1 MTDSFGQLQ
10 ALFAAYVDWDRAD
23 QQAALQALAKTDPAL
38 ANELAELLDLDLE
51 LRGQTVAPG
60 QGLASLAALIDAE
73 HSLTGRI
80 IQSFRLCERLG
91 QGGMG
96 TVYRAERIDGV
107 VKQEVA
113 VKLMH
118 REHMDAD
125 GLRRFRMECETLSSL
140 RHPNIAHLIDACI
153 LEDGIPCLIME
164 YVPGVPLTEFCAR
177 HQLGL
182 PERLRLFAQVCAAVE
197 EAHRNLIVHRD
208 LKPSNILV
216 DDQGMVKLL
225 DFGIAKSLSEHDR
238 FEQTATALRFFSP
251 QYAAPEQL
259 TGDKI
264 TVACD
269 IHALGLIAFELLSG
283 EAAFQLQGLTAAGIE
298 RQIVSVPVRAP
309 SSASSSRQAP
319 PVSPKLLRDDLD
331 NIVLKCLR
339 KDPVERYR
347 SVQLLIDE
355 LDHFEHGRPI
365 QAGGGQWWY
374 RTRKFVLRNR
384 LPVAMTALV
393 CAVIAFAFIVLVRQ
407 NQALELQRDRS
418 DQALLLMKDAFA
430 GADPI
435 RAAGAQTNAGAILDA
450 ARTKLDDLYD
460 TQPDLYANIALTIA
474 EIDSELGRANQMV
487 DVLARARQAA
497 RRSNVDTELVQQILI
512 LHADANLD
520 LANVSDAKDLFDE
533 ALRLGPMAEPMAT
546 LMRARLLNMQGDY
559 DQAIALLLP
568 KIPTL
573 GLRKPTDAGARR
585 TWMQLA
591 ESYRLQGDNARCLA
605 VLDDVLSWQ
614 QQGLPAD
621 HPLMLRTRIRRT
633 VPLRKLGRLDEAIA
647 ESEAILER
655 VVVLYGENG
664 LATASTLTNL
674 ANALSAAG
682 RNAESLRASERAIR
696 IWQSVQGADH
706 PNTLR
711 AMFNFALA
719 LAQDSDRAAEADAV
733 FQELLALSEK
743 RLGENNELLAYYRI
757 FYAQYLLGRERAG
770 PALLLLMRPGTR
782 AGAAKLD
789 AKEQQRLRNL
799 SHAAANAVCAE
810 SPGNPDLVNACRAV
824 EEAPAP
830 SH

>member
-1 MTDSFGQLQ
+1 MTEPFAQLQ
-10 ALFAAYVDWDRAD
+10 ELFAAYAD
-23 QQAALQALAKTDPAL
+23 MDSTQQQEALQTLAKTNPAL
-38 ANELAELLDLDLE
+38 ATELAELLDLDLE
-51 LRGQTVAPG
+51 LRGQTLAPG
-60 QGLASLAALIDAE
+60 QGLASLAALIDAQ
-73 HSLTGRI
+73 HSLTGRV

-113 VKLMH
+113 IKLMH
-118 REHMDAD
+118 RERMDAD

-153 LEDGIPCLIME
+153 LEDGMPCLIME
-164 YVPGVPLTEFCAR
+164 YVPGVPLTEYCAR
-177 HQLGL
+177 QQLGL
-182 PERLRLFAQVCAAVE
+182 EGRLHLFAQVCTAVE

-216 DDQGMVKLL
+216 DDQGLVKLL

-238 FEQTATALRFFSP
+238 AEQTATALRFFSP

-283 EAAFQLQGLTAAGIE
+283 EPAFQLQGLTAAGIE
-298 RQIVSVPVRAP
+298 RQIVSMPVRAP
-309 SSASSSRQAP
+309 SSASLSRQAR
-319 PVSPKLLRDDLD
+319 PVNPKLLRDDLD

-339 KDPVERYR
+339 KDPIERYR

-355 LDHFEHGRPI
+355 LHNFENGRPI

-374 RTRKFVLRNR
+374 RTRKFVVRNR
-384 LPVAMTALV
+384 LPVAMTALI
-393 CAVIAFAFIVLVRQ
+393 CAVIAFAFIILVRQ
-407 NQALELQRDRS
+407 NHALELQRDRS

-430 GADPI
+430 GADPM
-435 RAAGAQTNAGAILDA
+435 RAAGAQTNAGAILDS
-450 ARTKLDDLYD
+450 ARAKLDDLYE

-474 EIDSELGRANQMV
+474 EIDSEMGRATQVV

-497 RRSNVDTELVQQILI
+497 RRSDIGTELLQQILI

-520 LANVSDAKDLFDE
+520 LANVSDAKDLIDE
-533 ALRLGPMAEPMAT
+533 AMRLGPVAEPMAT
-546 LMRARLLNMQGDY
+546 LMQARLLNMQGNY

-573 GLRKPTDAGARR
+573 GLSKPTDAGARR

-591 ESYRLQGDNARCLA
+591 ESYRLQGDDARCLA

-614 QQGLPAD
+614 QRGLPAD

-633 VPLRKLGRLDEAIA
+633 VPLRKLGRLDEAIT

-655 VVVLYGENG
+655 VVVLYGENS

-674 ANALSAAG
+674 ANALSAG
-682 RNAESLRASERAIR
+682 DRHAESLRASERAIR

-719 LAQDSDRAAEADAV
+719 LAQDSSRAAEAETV
-733 FQELLALSEK
+733 FQELLALSEQ
-743 RLGENNELLAYYRI
+743 RLGENDELLAYYRI
-757 FYAQYLLGRERAG
+757 SYAQYLLGRSRAE
-770 PALLLLMRPGTR
+770 PALQLLMRPGTQ

-789 AKEQQRLRNL
+789 AEEQQRLRNL
-799 SHAAANAVCAE
+799 SRAAATAVCAE
-810 SPGNPDLVNACRAV
+810 PPVNADLIAACRVAQGAL
-824 EEAPAP
+824 APTQ
-830 SH
+830 